1 MNSKTQNSL
10 MSILVLLLSLVW
22 ISTVS
27 TAQAS
32 VGANPNT
39 YTTQIVMER
48 FDKIKSN
55 LYEAS
60 VVSGMDMADL
70 TAISSIESTLR
81 GNVKSK
87 YSSAKGV
94 MQYINGTWVQDRGLY
109 HKQLGLPANVS
120 VTNTRAN
127 LLIGATALSN
137 LKQFLIENSHLTE
150 DTIKV
155 GDLYMSHLVGQNGAL
170 SIINS
175 NSHTPINKVISI
187 AKGNYSMYYK
197 PNGKVR
203 TAREFRQHMDYLVKR
218 ERGFYEKE
226 VRKYQVAKNMS
237 QHIDPVPN
245 IDRDDHMAIAI
256 ANTGKYVGY
265 GI

>member
-10 MSILVLLLSLVW
+10 MSIFMLLLSLVW

-39 YTTQIVMER
+39 YTTKIVMER
-48 FDKIKSN
+48 FEKIKSN
-55 LYEAS
+55 LYEAA

-81 GNVKSK
+81 DDVQSR

-94 MQYINGTWVQDRGLY
+94 MQYTNGTWVQDRGLY
-109 HKQLGLPANVS
+109 HAQLGLPSNVS
-120 VTNTRAN
+120 VTNSRAN
-127 LLIGATALSN
+127 LLVGATALAN

-175 NSHTPINKVISI
+175 NSHTPLNKIISL

-197 PNGKVR
+197 PNGQVR

-218 ERGFYEKE
+218 ERQFYEKE
-226 VRKYQVAKNMS
+226 VRRYQIAKTMPKYL
-237 QHIDPVPN
+237 DPAPY
-245 IDRDDHMAIAI
+245 IHREEQMAIAI

-265 GI
+265 DI